1 MGPPGGGP
9 PPGMGPPL
17 GMSPPLGMGGPPG
30 MGGPLGMGGSPGMG
44 GPPGDAAG
52 GVKVQKLKAGD
63 VWSALKS
70 SLKTSKGG
78 QKDVQKL

>member
-1 MGPPGGGP
+1 
-9 PPGMGPPL
+9 
-17 GMSPPLGMGGPPG
+17 